1 MKLHGNSHVFPECL
15 PSGLLRCSFIYLAV
29 LGLRHCARA
38 PLRCGEQGPCWL
50 PCVGFSARWPLPL
63 QSLGSRA
70 GPSVAAARGLSRHG
84 PWAQPSWPV
93 GSGAQAEQWW
103 RTGSGAPLHVG
114 PSRIKDQTRAP
125 CLDWSTLTHRTAR
138 EVLPFGLPTRDTYGM
153 PPICQVLFQAP
164 RAALRIVPDTMGHSL
179 GSVQS
184 LSRVQLSATP

>member
-70 GPSVAAARGLSRHG
+70 GPSVAAARGLSRRG

-93 GSGAQAEQWW
+93 GSGAQAEQGGAQAQELRCTWD
-103 RTGSGAPLHVG
+103 RLGSGIEPAP
-114 PSRIKDQTRAP
+114 PA
-125 CLDWSTLTHRTAR
+125 LTGRLSPT
-138 EVLPFGLPTRDTYGM
+138 VLPGKSYPLVSQQEILM
-153 PPICQVLFQAP
+153 VCL
-164 RAALRIVPDTMGHSL
+164 
-179 GSVQS
+179 
-184 LSRVQLSATP
+184 LSARCCFRRQVPP